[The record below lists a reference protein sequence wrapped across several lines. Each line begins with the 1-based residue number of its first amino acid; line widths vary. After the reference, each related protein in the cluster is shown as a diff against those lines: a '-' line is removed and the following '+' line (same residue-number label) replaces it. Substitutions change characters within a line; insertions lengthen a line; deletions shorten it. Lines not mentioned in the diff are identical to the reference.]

1 MNVNEYGVLFAAFA
15 AYDMSAYTSASIQFT
30 KPDGVVLT
38 KPASVPAVPLV
49 TPGGTFPASQYATC
63 IFAEGDVDQ
72 VGQWSARILYFNS
85 VIPQEL
91 ISAPGTFC
99 VNP

>member
-15 AYDMSAYTSASIQFT
+15 NYDMSANTSASIEFT
-30 KPDGVVLT
+30 KPDGTVVT
-38 KPASVPAVPLV
+38 KDASIPNVPLV
-49 TPGGTFPASQYATC
+49 TPGGMFAAGFYATYV
-63 IFAEGDVDQ
+63 FAEGDVDQ
-72 VGQWSARILYFNS
+72 VGQWSARVLYFNS

-91 ISAPGTFC
+91 ISNSGAFC